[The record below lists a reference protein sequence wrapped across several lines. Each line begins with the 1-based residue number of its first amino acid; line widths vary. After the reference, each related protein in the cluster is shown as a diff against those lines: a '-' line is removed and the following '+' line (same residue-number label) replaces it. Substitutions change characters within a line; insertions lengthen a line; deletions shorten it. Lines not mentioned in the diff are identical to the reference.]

1 MNIGNCSIC
10 YAGIKRTSIATLTGC
25 GHTFHPNCIYHWI
38 GISSTCPLCR
48 QNVTVSSVRTV
59 RIDPPTS
66 LHNLPQEAFDAA
78 LAEFD
83 KYAPKTG
90 ENEQNRTELHEFL
103 MAIISTREDSNL
115 DQKSI
120 WTEIKEYI
128 KENPWK
134 SAAMLGLLTFLCY
147 SFWPVVAGVG
157 AFLTRA
163 VLSTVEALCTALQES
178 FPSVVLAAVTC
189 IGIGAALKCE
199 PDESDNHT

>member
-1 MNIGNCSIC
+1 MSQ
-10 YAGIKRTSIATLTGC
+10 IKIL
-25 GHTFHPNCIYHWI
+25 F
-38 GISSTCPLCR
+38 
-48 QNVTVSSVRTV
+48 V
-59 RIDPPTS
+59 
-66 LHNLPQEAFDAA
+66 
-78 LAEFD
+78 
-83 KYAPKTG
+83 K
-90 ENEQNRTELHEFL
+90 
-103 MAIISTREDSNL
+103 AIISTREDSNL